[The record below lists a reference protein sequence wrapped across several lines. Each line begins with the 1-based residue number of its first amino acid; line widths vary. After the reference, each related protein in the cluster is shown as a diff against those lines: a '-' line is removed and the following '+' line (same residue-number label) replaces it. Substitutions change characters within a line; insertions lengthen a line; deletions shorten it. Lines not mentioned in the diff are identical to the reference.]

1 MPDHIFF
8 LIRADPALCKLVASQ
23 VRYLMG
29 RNARTHSSFH
39 VLFAPTRTVIC
50 EQVLED
56 EGILEM
62 IDVSE
67 FQLGFV
73 PIETDLISLEMDD
86 FFKHVYV
93 DNDTSPVQVLAI
105 GLQRLQSLF
114 GIIPNVKSK
123 GEISRKVVQ
132 KVLELQR
139 DEIAHEQSSSG
150 APLRLHND
158 IDSIVILDRDVDLLS
173 PS

>member
-1 MPDHIFF
+1 MFTNSLRTSYEKDLTDTLQDVSGTKGFFFDSSIPPKHFLSLSEHFLSSNEISFTLCLDVTSELPLDQSMPDHIFF

-93 DNDTSPVQVLAI
+93 DTI
-105 GLQRLQSLF
+105 
-114 GIIPNVKSK
+114 
-123 GEISRKVVQ
+123 
-132 KVLELQR
+132 
-139 DEIAHEQSSSG
+139 
-150 APLRLHND
+150 LRLFKY
-158 IDSIVILDRDVDLLS
+158 LR
-173 PS
+173 